1 MGDFVP
7 STWISLINWIVEKGS
22 ASPLLDIKYP
32 VEYLDKCSDMGILRP
47 FNRKRLNPKVL
58 TVTRVTTLAKF
69 LEENTSTKKAKIAFT
84 DVMAGYLSYY
94 SEYKSLKEIQDDLDE
109 VKAEIK
115 AITLRSKKYPELA
128 EAFKKKL
135 APKAGL
141 EKQLMKLFKAGDSK
155 FSKTADASSRVFLL
169 KATAFYNEHI
179 NKDIT
184 VNDLITK
191 FKLSDV
197 DLWGKDPLKFSKAEL
212 FAIVLV
218 RLFDLRGKQDK
229 PISLSKFQ
237 EYIKDKNSAEIS
249 RSYPSVH
256 IDSWMDYEKMYEIA
270 NART

>member
-1 MGDFVP
+1 MP
-7 STWISLINWIVEKGS
+7 STWIDLINWIVEKGS
-22 ASPLLDIKYP
+22 TSPLLETKYP
-32 VEYLDKCSDMGILRP
+32 IEFLDKCADMGILRP
-47 FNRKRLNPKVL
+47 FNRKRLNHKVITAPKV
-58 TVTRVTTLAKF
+58 TALAKF
-69 LEENTSTKKAKIAFT
+69 LEDNTTNKNSKTAFA

-94 SEYKSLKEIQDDLDE
+94 SEYKSLKEIQNDLDE

-135 APKAGL
+135 VPRIEL
-141 EKQLMKLFKAGDSK
+141 EKQLMKLIKVGDSK

-169 KATAFYNEHI
+169 KATAFYSEHI
-179 NKDIT
+179 DKKLT
-184 VNDLITK
+184 ANDLITK

-212 FAIVLV
+212 FAIVLI

-256 IDSWMDYEKMYEIA
+256 IDSWMDYEKMYEIV